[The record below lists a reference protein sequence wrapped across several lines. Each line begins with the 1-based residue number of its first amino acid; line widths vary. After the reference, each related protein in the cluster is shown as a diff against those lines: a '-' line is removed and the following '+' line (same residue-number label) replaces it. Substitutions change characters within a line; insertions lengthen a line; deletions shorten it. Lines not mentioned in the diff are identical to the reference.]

1 MKACSKC
8 GYVFK
13 DDRLS
18 CPRCGGTP
26 VDMNSGGS
34 YAYGYSYGNKGMN
47 RNSAFDSQQFAK
59 KNGYQGGSANQKAGK
74 KKGRGKSK
82 LVFGIICIVCGLSC
96 FSGISQMSTEEAG
109 GIALEGL
116 VLLVLGIVL
125 TCMYI
130 SQSSWCTKLE
140 PLIDNRGNTRISY
153 IASSLQMDEAKVRK
167 KLQKL
172 INKGFLSEPE
182 LGIGAY
188 INGEYGLVVMTRNG
202 QPIVP
207 IEKTMA
213 TEFEAKRQRE
223 ENMRES
229 MRFDSYTVE
238 QKFHMLVEDSEKLM
252 KDEEVVNYLKSM
264 DKSISNIK
272 RLVDESPEEADN
284 KNVQN
289 MRSKYIP
296 STIELIE
303 KYARRTTS
311 ADTRNEIKGMFSTLS
326 KAFANIEKQL
336 VEKDDMDTEIDIEVM
351 RQTLAREGLLDS
363 DFDLD
368 K

>member
-8 GYVFK
+8 GFIFE
-13 DDRLS
+13 DNRLS

-26 VDMNSGGS
+26 VDMNSNGS
-34 YAYGYSYGNKGMN
+34 YAYGYSYGSNDKYSN
-47 RNSAFDSQQFAK
+47 RNFNSQNLSRDDA
-59 KNGYQGGSANQKAGK
+59 YSGGPSNSKSSK

-82 LVFGIICIVCGLSC
+82 LVWGIICIVCGMSC
-96 FSGISQMSTEEAG
+96 FSGLSQTSTSEASD
-109 GIALEGL
+109 IALEGL
-116 VLLVLGIVL
+116 VLLGVGIML

-130 SQSSWCTKLE
+130 SQSNWCNKLE
-140 PLIDNRGNTRISY
+140 PLIDNRGNTKISF
-153 IASSLQMDEAKVRK
+153 IASRLNKTESKVAK

-172 INKGFLSEPE
+172 INKGFLSEPK

-213 TEFEAKRQRE
+213 REFEARREKEERARENFMRDNSTIEQR
-223 ENMRES
+223 
-229 MRFDSYTVE
+229 
-238 QKFHMLVEDSEKLM
+238 FHMLVEDSAKLM
-252 KDEEVVNYLKSM
+252 KDSEVVDYLKSM
-264 DKSISNIK
+264 DESIINIK
-272 RLVDESPEEADN
+272 RLVDESPEDADN

-289 MRSKYIP
+289 MRTKYIP

-303 KYARRTTS
+303 KYAKRTTS
-311 ADTRNEIKGMFSTLS
+311 ADTQNEIKGMFATLS
-326 KAFANIEKQL
+326 KAFANLEKQL
-336 VEKDDMDTEIDIEVM
+336 AEKEDMDTEIDIEVM

>member
-8 GYVFK
+8 GYIFE
-13 DDRLS
+13 DNRLT

-26 VDMNSGGS
+26 ADGRNNGS
-34 YAYGYSYGNKGMN
+34 YAYGYSYGNSNMN
-47 RNSAFDSQQFAK
+47 GTFSSQKLSKDNVYTSNSS
-59 KNGYQGGSANQKAGK
+59 NQKPS
-74 KKGRGKSK
+74 KKGRGKAK
-82 LVFGIICIVCGLSC
+82 FVWGIVCIVCGLSC
-96 FSGISQMSTEEAG
+96 LTVLSQPEYKDSLLETVA
-109 GIALEGL
+109 EGL
-116 VLLVLGIVL
+116 VLVGVGVMLL
-125 TCMYI
+125 CMYI
-130 SQSSWCTKLE
+130 SQSNLCNKFE

-172 INKGFLSEPE
+172 INKGFLSEPK

-223 ENMRES
+223 ENMREG
-229 MRFDSYTVE
+229 MRCDSYNVE

-363 DFDLD
+363 DFDLG